1 MHSGQGHRSVSG
13 ARVERRRATRARRF
27 AALAGVGM
35 LVGWASPLGAQVPS
49 SVPSTLGGSPL
60 VLQLRP
66 RPGDLLRLRLDQTIE
81 MGVSE
86 RGAEDSTAAD
96 VTSLVML
103 ARLSVE
109 SSDASG
115 ATMLAVADSVRI
127 EDNGGFQSDVL
138 RQARALQGQ
147 RFRFRVA
154 PDGST
159 TVAGTDAWAGPAVG
173 SLLSQLPATLPADS
187 IAPGAT
193 WNRSV
198 DIPLAA
204 APDGRANAT
213 LTATFRFDS
222 LSRSGEYAFI
232 SMKGRLVR
240 SGPMQGGGG
249 AGKTASPGEGGF
261 VQTSGNV
268 TATLLL
274 DRRRGWIAEAR
285 TVISLRSLVTGR
297 GKDTPPLRV
306 RMKITQWMRVM

>member
-1 MHSGQGHRSVSG
+1 MQSW
-13 ARVERRRATRARRF
+13 RRF
-27 AALAGVGM
+27 VYGAVTVAGAIGAFGRPATAQGV
-35 LVGWASPLGAQVPS
+35 ASPV
-49 SVPSTLGGSPL
+49 

-81 MGVSE
+81 MGVSD
-86 RGAEDSTAAD
+86 RGSGEDTTATD

-109 SSDASG
+109 SADLNG
-115 ATMLAVADSVRI
+115 ATVMAVADSVRI
-127 EDNGGFQSDVL
+127 ESSGSYQSDVL
-138 RQARALQGQ
+138 RQAKLLQGQ

-159 TVAGTDAWAGPAVG
+159 TVAGADAWAGPAVG
-173 SLLSQLPATLPADS
+173 SLLSQLPATLPAEP
-187 IAPGAT
+187 IAPGTT

-204 APDGRANAT
+204 APDGKANAT

-222 LSRSGEYAFI
+222 LSRSGEFAYL

-240 SGPMQGGGG
+240 SGPMQKPATGGV
-249 AGKTASPGEGGF
+249 TAGF

-268 TATLLL
+268 TATLML
-274 DRRRGWIAEAR
+274 DRRRGWIADAR
-285 TVISLRSLVTGR
+285 TVIALRSLVTGR
-297 GKDTPPLRV
+297 GKDSPPLRV

>member
-1 MHSGQGHRSVSG
+1 MLVAAVRPVGGQAPSSGS
-13 ARVERRRATRARRF
+13 TP
-27 AALAGVGM
+27 AGV
-35 LVGWASPLGAQVPS
+35 
-49 SVPSTLGGSPL
+49 SPL

-81 MGVSE
+81 MGVTE
-86 RGAEDSTAAD
+86 RGADDSTAAD

-109 SSDASG
+109 SADLSG

-127 EDNGGFQSDVL
+127 DDKGSFQSDVL

-173 SLLSQLPATLPADS
+173 SLLSQLPATLPSDP
-187 IAPGAT
+187 IAPGAS

-240 SGPMQGGGG
+240 SGPMQSAAG
-249 AGKTASPGEGGF
+249 AAPSAGGF

-285 TVISLRSLVTGR
+285 TVIALRSLVTGR
-297 GKDTPPLRV
+297 GKDAPPLRV

>member
-1 MHSGQGHRSVSG
+1 MHSERGHRSV
-13 ARVERRRATRARRF
+13 RVGWGVRRRVRWGQPLPA
-27 AALAGVGM
+27 
-35 LVGWASPLGAQVPS
+35 LVGVALLVAGASPVFAQAPTPPPAAIGV
-49 SVPSTLGGSPL
+49 SPL

-66 RPGDLLRLRLDQTIE
+66 KPGDLLRLRLDQTIE

-86 RGAEDSTAAD
+86 RGGEDSTAAD

-109 SSDASG
+109 SSDLTG
-115 ATMLAVADSVRI
+115 ATVLAVADSVRV
-127 EDNGGFQSDVL
+127 EDKGGFQSDVL

-173 SLLSQLPATLPADS
+173 SLLSQLPATLPAEA

-204 APDGRANAT
+204 APDGRASAT
-213 LTATFRFDS
+213 LTAAFRFDS

-240 SGPMQGGGG
+240 SGPMQSTAG
-249 AGKTASPGEGGF
+249 AAPAPGGF

-285 TVISLRSLVTGR
+285 TVIALRSLVTGR
-297 GKDTPPLRV
+297 GKDAPPLRV

>member
-1 MHSGQGHRSVSG
+1 MQSW
-13 ARVERRRATRARRF
+13 RRF
-27 AALAGVGM
+27 VYGAVTVAGAIGAFGRPATAQGV
-35 LVGWASPLGAQVPS
+35 VSPV
-49 SVPSTLGGSPL
+49 

-86 RGAEDSTAAD
+86 RGSGEDTTATD

-109 SSDASG
+109 SADLNG
-115 ATMLAVADSVRI
+115 ATVMAVADSVRI
-127 EDNGGFQSDVL
+127 ESSGSYQSDVL
-138 RQARALQGQ
+138 RQAKLLQGQ

-159 TVAGTDAWAGPAVG
+159 TVAGADAWAGPAVG
-173 SLLSQLPATLPADS
+173 SLLSQLPATLPAEP
-187 IAPGAT
+187 IAPGTT

-204 APDGRANAT
+204 APDGKANAT

-222 LSRSGEYAFI
+222 LSRSGEFAFL

-240 SGPMQGGGG
+240 SGPMQKPATGGV
-249 AGKTASPGEGGF
+249 TEGF

-268 TATLLL
+268 TATLML
-274 DRRRGWIAEAR
+274 DRRRGWIADAR
-285 TVISLRSLVTGR
+285 TVIALRSLVTGR
-297 GKDTPPLRV
+297 GKDSPPLRV

>member
-1 MHSGQGHRSVSG
+1 MQSW
-13 ARVERRRATRARRF
+13 RRF
-27 AALAGVGM
+27 VYGAVTVAGAIGAFGRPATAQGV
-35 LVGWASPLGAQVPS
+35 VSPV
-49 SVPSTLGGSPL
+49 

-81 MGVSE
+81 MGVSD
-86 RGAEDSTAAD
+86 RGSGEDTTATD

-109 SSDASG
+109 SADLNG
-115 ATMLAVADSVRI
+115 ATVMAVADSVRI
-127 EDNGGFQSDVL
+127 ESSGSYQSDVL
-138 RQARALQGQ
+138 RQAKLLQGQ

-159 TVAGTDAWAGPAVG
+159 TVAGADAWAGPAVG
-173 SLLSQLPATLPADS
+173 SLLSQLPATLPAEP
-187 IAPGAT
+187 IAPGTT

-204 APDGRANAT
+204 APDGKANAT

-222 LSRSGEYAFI
+222 LSRSGEFAYL

-240 SGPMQGGGG
+240 SGPMQKPATGGV
-249 AGKTASPGEGGF
+249 TEGF

-268 TATLLL
+268 TATLML
-274 DRRRGWIAEAR
+274 DRRRGWIADAR
-285 TVISLRSLVTGR
+285 TVIALRSLVTGR
-297 GKDTPPLRV
+297 GKDSPPLRV

>member
-1 MHSGQGHRSVSG
+1 MPLS
-13 ARVERRRATRARRF
+13 
-27 AALAGVGM
+27 ALIGVAM
-35 LVGWASPLGAQVPS
+35 LVAAVRPLGAQAPS
-49 SVPSTLGGSPL
+49 SSSAPAGVSPL

-81 MGVSE
+81 MGVTE
-86 RGAEDSTAAD
+86 RGADDSTAAD

-109 SSDASG
+109 SADLSG

-127 EDNGGFQSDVL
+127 DDNGGFQSDVL

-173 SLLSQLPATLPADS
+173 SLLSQLPATLPSDA
-187 IAPGAT
+187 IAPGAS

-240 SGPMQGGGG
+240 SGPMQGTAG
-249 AGKTASPGEGGF
+249 AAPKAGGF

-285 TVISLRSLVTGR
+285 TVIALRSLVTGR
-297 GKDTPPLRV
+297 GKDAPPLRV

>member
-1 MHSGQGHRSVSG
+1 MDRGMRGAL
-13 ARVERRRATRARRF
+13 ARVGAL
-27 AALAGVGM
+27 AALALCGGAPALCAQAAPPPAVPGV
-35 LVGWASPLGAQVPS
+35 A
-49 SVPSTLGGSPL
+49 TPL

-86 RGAEDSTAAD
+86 RGIEDSTATD

-103 ARLSVE
+103 ARLNVE
-109 SSDASG
+109 STDLAG
-115 ATMLAVADSVRI
+115 ATVMAVADSVRI
-127 EDNGGFQSDVL
+127 ESSGAYQSDVL
-138 RQARALQGQ
+138 RQARMLQGQ

-159 TVAGTDAWAGPAVG
+159 AVAGADAWAGPAVG
-173 SLLSQLPATLPADS
+173 TLLSQLPATLPAEP

-198 DIPLAA
+198 DLPLAA
-204 APDGRANAT
+204 APDGKASAT

-222 LSRSGEYAFI
+222 LSRTGEYAYL

-240 SGPMQGGGG
+240 SGPMQGGASGG
-249 AGKTASPGEGGF
+249 AGSAPGGF

-285 TVISLRSLVTGR
+285 SVIALRSLVTGR
-297 GKDTPPLRV
+297 GKDSPPLRV

>member
-1 MHSGQGHRSVSG
+1 MQSW
-13 ARVERRRATRARRF
+13 RRF
-27 AALAGVGM
+27 VYGAVTVVGAIGAFGRPATAQGV
-35 LVGWASPLGAQVPS
+35 VSPV
-49 SVPSTLGGSPL
+49 

-86 RGAEDSTAAD
+86 RGSSEDTTATD

-109 SSDASG
+109 SADLNG
-115 ATMLAVADSVRI
+115 ATVMAVADSVRI
-127 EDNGGFQSDVL
+127 ESSGSYQSDVL
-138 RQARALQGQ
+138 RQAKLLQGQ

-159 TVAGTDAWAGPAVG
+159 TVAGADAWAGPAVG
-173 SLLSQLPATLPADS
+173 SLLSQLPATLPPEP

-204 APDGRANAT
+204 APDGKATAT

-222 LSRSGEYAFI
+222 LSRSGEFAYL

-240 SGPMQGGGG
+240 SGPMQKPATGGV
-249 AGKTASPGEGGF
+249 TEGF

-274 DRRRGWIAEAR
+274 DRRRGWIADAR
-285 TVISLRSLVTGR
+285 TVIALRSLVTGR
-297 GKDTPPLRV
+297 GKDSPPLRV
-306 RMKITQWMRVM
+306 RMQITQWMRVM

>member
-1 MHSGQGHRSVSG
+1 VSP
-13 ARVERRRATRARRF
+13 V
-27 AALAGVGM
+27 
-35 LVGWASPLGAQVPS
+35 
-49 SVPSTLGGSPL
+49 

-86 RGAEDSTAAD
+86 RGSGEDTTATD

-109 SSDASG
+109 SADLNG
-115 ATMLAVADSVRI
+115 ATVMAVADSVRI
-127 EDNGGFQSDVL
+127 ESSGSYQSDVL
-138 RQARALQGQ
+138 RQAKLLQGQ

-159 TVAGTDAWAGPAVG
+159 TVAGADAWAGPAVG
-173 SLLSQLPATLPADS
+173 SLLSQLPATLPAEP
-187 IAPGAT
+187 IAPGT
-193 WNRSV
+193 IWNRSV

-204 APDGRANAT
+204 APDGKANAT

-222 LSRSGEYAFI
+222 LSRSGEFAYL

-240 SGPMQGGGG
+240 SGPMQKPATGGV
-249 AGKTASPGEGGF
+249 TEGF

-268 TATLLL
+268 TATLML
-274 DRRRGWIAEAR
+274 DRRRGWIADAR
-285 TVISLRSLVTGR
+285 TVIALRSLVTGR
-297 GKDTPPLRV
+297 GKDSPPLRV

>member
-1 MHSGQGHRSVSG
+1 M
-13 ARVERRRATRARRF
+13 RRCTRLRALIGVATLV
-27 AALAGVGM
+27 AAVRP
-35 LVGWASPLGAQVPS
+35 VGAQAPS
-49 SVPSTLGGSPL
+49 SASAPSGVSPL

-81 MGVSE
+81 MGVTE
-86 RGAEDSTAAD
+86 RGADDSTAAD

-109 SSDASG
+109 SADLSG

-127 EDNGGFQSDVL
+127 DDKGGFQSDVL

-173 SLLSQLPATLPADS
+173 SLLSQLPATLPSDP
-187 IAPGAT
+187 IAPGAS

-240 SGPMQGGGG
+240 SGPMQSAAG
-249 AGKTASPGEGGF
+249 AAPSAGGF

-285 TVISLRSLVTGR
+285 TVIALRSLVTGR
-297 GKDTPPLRV
+297 GKDAPPLRV

>member
-1 MHSGQGHRSVSG
+1 MQSW
-13 ARVERRRATRARRF
+13 RRF
-27 AALAGVGM
+27 VYGAVTVAGAIGAFGRPATAQGV
-35 LVGWASPLGAQVPS
+35 VSPV
-49 SVPSTLGGSPL
+49 

-86 RGAEDSTAAD
+86 RGSGEDTTATD

-109 SSDASG
+109 SADLNG
-115 ATMLAVADSVRI
+115 ATVMAVADSVRI
-127 EDNGGFQSDVL
+127 ESSGSYQSDVL
-138 RQARALQGQ
+138 RQAKLLQGQ

-159 TVAGTDAWAGPAVG
+159 TVAGADAWAGPAVG
-173 SLLSQLPATLPADS
+173 SLLSQLPATLPAEP
-187 IAPGAT
+187 IAPGTT

-204 APDGRANAT
+204 APDGKANAT

-222 LSRSGEYAFI
+222 LSRSGEFAYL

-240 SGPMQGGGG
+240 SGPMQKPATGGV
-249 AGKTASPGEGGF
+249 TRASCRP
-261 VQTSGNV
+261 
-268 TATLLL
+268 
-274 DRRRGWIAEAR
+274 RG
-285 TVISLRSLVTGR
+285 T
-297 GKDTPPLRV
+297 
-306 RMKITQWMRVM
+306 